1 MTGRLEADADRL
13 ADTSGDFGSLAVR
26 AAAVAER
33 LERALDGAEKAWGD
47 DDAGQAFAASH
58 VTRAGETLDGL
69 RNLSGRL
76 MRFGLTVGEAAGRYR
91 GSEED
96 AEQAIT
102 DTAQG

>member
-1 MTGRLEADADRL
+1 MSAGFETDADRL
-13 ADTSGDFGSLAVR
+13 AVSSGDFDGLALR

-33 LERALDGAEKAWGD
+33 LERALDGAERAWGT
-47 DDAGQAFAASH
+47 DAVGQAFAAAHAS
-58 VTRAGETLDGL
+58 RAGETLDVL

-76 MRFGLTVGEAAGRYR
+76 SRFGQTVGEAAGRFR

-102 DTAQG
+102 DTARG